1 MNILAMS
8 VHPIDARVGEAMN
21 LIASKL
27 KTSLG
32 SIVEKAKLRKGLI
45 LALGAFVVL
54 QAYFVRE
61 LLAAEALFALGF
73 AVLFVLGVLFYFV
86 GALGERGLD
95 LAESGVRVL
104 AGPAR
109 RGFSMVEEISRKQF
123 RHQHSESGQ

>member
-1 MNILAMS
+1 MS

-21 LIASKL
+21 SIASKL

-32 SIVEKAKLRKGLI
+32 PIVEKAKVRKGLI
-45 LALGAFVVL
+45 LALGAFIVL

-73 AVLFVLGVLFYFV
+73 AVLFVLAVFFYFV

-109 RGFSMVEEISRKQF
+109 RGFSMVEEISRKPF